1 MSLAEAI
8 AARDRR
14 RRRLLDEARRAAAA
28 LRAHG
33 ADSVWVFGSV
43 ARGHDV
49 VASSDLD
56 LAAVLPIAEGSRMA
70 EARRLMEAVPSAEP
84 IDLLVFRPDE
94 WDEARR
100 HPPFTEAIPVLR

>member
-8 AARDRR
+8 AARERR
-14 RRRLLDEARRAAAA
+14 RRRLLDEARRVAAA
-28 LRAHG
+28 LKAHG

-56 LAAVLPIAEGSRMA
+56 LVAVLPIGKDGRLA
-70 EARRLMEAVPSAEP
+70 EAHRLLEAVRSAEP

-94 WDEARR
+94 WAEARR
-100 HPPFTEAIPVLR
+100 HPPFADAIPVLR